1 MLRRLFTYAILT
13 LLPLGVKAQYI
24 SHVMDYV
31 PAPGQF
37 INSMPWGTP
46 VSAASLVGGV
56 NGSLSLG
63 AFGGS
68 VVFRFDEA
76 VENHPDN
83 PYGIDF
89 TIFGNATTEW
99 SEPGVVWVMKDE
111 NKNSLPDDT
120 WYELAGSDYHFS
132 TSLKDYEVSYTN
144 PGGEEARDVPWSD
157 KFGNSGAIKANSIH
171 TQPYYPFSDSFPVIP
186 EDTYELSGTFILG
199 AVDVDHPPLIKSLRR
214 SFGYADN
221 QVRGTESHTVPDNPY
236 TSEVEN
242 SGGDAFDIAWA
253 VDDAGTYMEL
263 DQIHFV
269 KVQNG
274 VLHEGG
280 WLGEIS
286 TEITGAVDVAPD
298 NSISGRLDLL
308 VIQDLPAEV
317 DTGSIQLELYMFHMG
332 KPLTLPQI
340 QWTSSEEWAAV
351 DDNNILYLSGS
362 GALTLTAAPVGE
374 PSITATVSTLVKPKI
389 QVGFEYPDFEAGP
402 TLYPNPAVDLFHVS
416 GVEQVNLFLYESTGK
431 LLRLIENYNAGD
443 VINIQGFS
451 PGLYLLRIGE
461 GSSASYLKLL
471 KQ

>member
-1 MLRRLFTYAILT
+1 MLRKLFTYAILI
-13 LLPLGVKAQYI
+13 LLPIGIRAQYI
-24 SHVMDYV
+24 SQVMDYV

-46 VSAASLVGGV
+46 ASAASLVGGV

-68 VVFRFDEA
+68 VIFRFEEA

-111 NKNSLPDDT
+111 NENSLADDT

-132 TSLKDYEVSYTN
+132 TSRRDYKVSYTN

-157 KFGNSGAIKANSIH
+157 SLGNSGTIKANSIH
-171 TQPYYPFSDSFPVIP
+171 TQPYYPLSDSFPVIP
-186 EDTYELSGTFILG
+186 GDSYELSGTLIQG

-221 QVRGTESHTVPDNPY
+221 QIRGKESHTLPDNPY

-253 VDDAGTYMEL
+253 VDDAGTYVEL

-286 TEITGAVDVAPD
+286 TEITGAVDVAAD

-332 KPLTLPQI
+332 KPVSLPQI
-340 QWTSSEEWAAV
+340 QWSSSKEWAMV
-351 DDNNILYLSGS
+351 DDNHILNLSGS
-362 GALTLTAAPVGE
+362 GALTLTAALVGE
-374 PSITATVSTLVKPKI
+374 PSITATVSTLVSPEI
-389 QVGFEYPDFEAGP
+389 QVGYEYRDFEAGP
-402 TLYPNPAVDLFHVS
+402 TLYPNPAADFFHVS
-416 GVEQVNLFLYESTGK
+416 GLEQINVYLYESTGK
-431 LLRLIENYNAGD
+431 LLRFIENYNSGD
-443 VINIQGFS
+443 AINIQGYS
-451 PGLYLLRIGE
+451 PGCYLLRIGE
-461 GSSASYLKLL
+461 GNSASFLKLL
-471 KQ
+471 KH